1 MPTRT
6 RGRLGTLVL
15 LSILAAVLVVLASYL
30 YFRAGPRVP
39 PDADIVSGEVR
50 LHAAGVPRVLARGG
64 VLGPAFTASV
74 RRGVPL
80 GVPSKEGDES
90 RCRS

>member
-50 LHAAGVPRVLARGG
+50 FHTLPRVLARGAA
-64 VLGPAFTASV
+64 LGLGFTTSV
-74 RRGVPL
+74 RRGVPRA
-80 GVPSKEGDES
+80 VPDKEGDE
-90 RCRS
+90 RLCRS